1 MASVIRYLLWEYD
14 IRQGGTAMTES
25 ERELGMRWFEQVWNQ
40 GRRET
45 IAEMM
50 SPDAVLRD
58 GESTTVG
65 RDAFY
70 SFFDRMRAT
79 FSEMHVSVEDTI
91 AEGDKLCVRWECT
104 CTHT

>member
-1 MASVIRYLLWEYD
+1 MTSVIRYLLWEYD

-25 ERELGMRWFEQVWNQ
+25 ERDLGMRWFEQVWNQ

-70 SFFDRMRAT
+70 SFDEERGTLHRRFQGTYHSPDPNR
-79 FSEMHVSVEDTI
+79 
-91 AEGDKLCVRWECT
+91 L
-104 CTHT
+104 